1 MQVLVTG
8 GAGFIGSHTVE
19 RVLELGATVRVL
31 DNLSSG
37 KRCNLREHPK
47 LELIVGDIRQPA
59 AVEQAM
65 DGVSHVIQLAAQ
77 VSVAA
82 SVDNPASSAA
92 TTVSGFLN
100 VLDSARRHAVQRFVY
115 ASSSAVY
122 GAVAGKPTSE
132 SALPK
137 PISPYGLDKLV
148 DDLYAGMFRDLF
160 STSCLGLRYFNVFGP
175 RQDASSP
182 YSGVISIF
190 MRALRGGNPLRIY
203 GDGRQTRDF
212 IYVDDVARINA
223 LALDA
228 RLEGV
233 CNVATGRSISLLEL
247 VDALTALTGCAAPIE
262 WMTERCGDIRHS
274 GGDNGRLRTELDY
287 HSFTTVETGLLGLW
301 EHTEKFN

>member
-1 MQVLVTG
+1 MHVLVTG

-19 RVLELGATVRVL
+19 RLLELGAKVRVL

-37 KRCNLREHPK
+37 KLANLRAHPQ
-47 LELIVGDIRQPA
+47 LEVVVADIRDPA

-65 DGVSHVIQLAAQ
+65 DGISHVLQLAAQ
-77 VSVAA
+77 VSVPA
-82 SVDNPASSAA
+82 SVDNPAASGA
-92 TTVSGFLN
+92 TNVGGFLN

-122 GAVAGKPTSE
+122 GALAAIPTTEAAS
-132 SALPK
+132 PQ

-148 DDLYAGMFRDLF
+148 DELYAQLF
-160 STSCLGLRYFNVFGP
+160 HALYGTSCLGLRYFNVFGP

-182 YSGVISIF
+182 YSGVISLF
-190 MRALRGGNPLRIY
+190 MRALRQGAPLRIF

-228 RLEGV
+228 RLEGL
-233 CNVATGRSISLLEL
+233 CNVATGRAISLLEL
-247 VDALTALTGCAAPIE
+247 VDAVAALAGRPAAIE
-262 WMTERCGDIRHS
+262 WMAERCGDIRHS
-274 GGDNGRLRTELDY
+274 AGDNRRLRTELDY
-287 HSFTTVETGLLGLW
+287 SSFTSVDTGLLKLW
-301 EHTEKFN
+301 QHSG